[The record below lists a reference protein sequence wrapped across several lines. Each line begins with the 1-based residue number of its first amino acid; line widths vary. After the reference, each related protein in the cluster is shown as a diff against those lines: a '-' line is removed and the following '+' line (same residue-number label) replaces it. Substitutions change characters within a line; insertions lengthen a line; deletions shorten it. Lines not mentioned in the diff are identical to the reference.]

1 MSCKKKMAVRIESLV
16 IQDHQKSKCGKRKTL
31 QMSWEEGEKRNR
43 GQFAQGEG
51 INSERNPP
59 VTYSIV
65 VSNTQTTPVGR
76 TGKLIKRCNIQSKEI
91 TRYILCRWNDSS
103 LGYQQNRTVTDHS
116 IPYLSEHKPER
127 VFSTV
132 VQDHTLLVFPYLQN
146 SDLHPKTWKWN
157 QPTKIKLPA
166 TPKKITTKMEK
177 KRIKSNRINKK
188 RWGNQDRCWN
198 ISVPALF
205 TIVSVNVLPC
215 KALFVIVGAC
225 CFIITPDGEQ
235 IKQACYHSQQYLSS
249 SASVRLNTKQRYLNN
264 LLPSSLSSKSG
275 L

>member
-59 VTYSIV
+59 VTHSIV

-127 VFSTV
+127 AVFHGGTR
-132 VQDHTLLVFPYLQN
+132 PYLA
-146 SDLHPKTWKWN
+146 SFSLSA
-157 QPTKIKLPA
+157 KL
-166 TPKKITTKMEK
+166 
-177 KRIKSNRINKK
+177 
-188 RWGNQDRCWN
+188 W
-198 ISVPALF
+198 
-205 TIVSVNVLPC
+205 
-215 KALFVIVGAC
+215 
-225 CFIITPDGEQ
+225 
-235 IKQACYHSQQYLSS
+235 SS
-249 SASVRLNTKQRYLNN
+249 SKN
-264 LLPSSLSSKSG
+264 LEMKPTH
-275 L
+275 